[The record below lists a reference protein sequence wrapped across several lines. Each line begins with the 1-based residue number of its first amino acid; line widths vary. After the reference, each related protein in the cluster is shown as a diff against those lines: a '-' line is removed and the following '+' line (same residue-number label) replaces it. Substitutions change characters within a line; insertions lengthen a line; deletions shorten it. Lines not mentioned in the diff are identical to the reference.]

1 MGIPKALREVDKLV
15 DNNKVKYVKYQDG
28 AKMYSMG
35 LASFQKI
42 AKEAKAV
49 RKVKGYCLVN
59 TKLVEE
65 YIESTY
71 GEGEND
77 DGKYEK

>member
-1 MGIPKALREVDKLV
+1 MILIDYLMKNFLMKI
-15 DNNKVKYVKYQDG
+15 K
-28 AKMYSMG
+28 
-35 LASFQKI
+35 FQKI